1 LFYFFTKNLLREQIF
16 CEKDGPFPVF
26 LGNMWL
32 EEPHVSQK
40 GYFFRPAGGEK
51 NSLMED
57 RVTRVNEVR
66 RCSLALKKCLKV
78 CYNTLYEHLH
88 NTAVCGAGW
97 IVSEDPSTVG

>member
-1 LFYFFTKNLLREQIF
+1 LVSPAAAWYLFYFFTKNLLWEQIF

-32 EEPHVSQK
+32 FEPHVSQK

-66 RCSLALKKCLKV
+66 REDHATI
-78 CYNTLYEHLH
+78 NTSINCAYP
-88 NTAVCGAGW
+88 A
-97 IVSEDPSTVG
+97 DPG